1 MIITMP
7 KKYNNILKHNHGEK
21 SMKRSSI
28 IYANSEC
35 LLEILN
41 TCHNNPEKLS
51 TTKINKHT
59 ASGCS
64 LYTYCSFDITKSKLN
79 YYRGRGNMK
88 NFCKDLREHAIKII
102 NYEKKEMILLAIGEC
117 QSHHEQNMC
126 YICRKEFI
134 TDDKKHYKVREH
146 CYYTGKYRGAAP
158 DICNLRYKIP
168 KEIPAVFHNGST
180 YDYLF
185 IINELAEEFK
195 REFICLGEN
204 TEKYITLTVPIKKEL
219 DNNYIQNKVY

>member
-7 KKYNNILKHNHGEK
+7 KNYNNILKHNHGEK

-41 TCHNNPEKLS
+41 TEKLS

-64 LYTYCSFDITKSKLN
+64 LYTHCSFDVTKNKLN

-88 NFCKDLREHAIKII
+88 NFCKDLKEHAIKII
-102 NYEKKEMILLAIGEC
+102 SYEKKEMIPLTIGEC
-117 QSHHEQNMC
+117 KSYHEQNIC

-134 TDDKKHYKVREH
+134 TDDKKHYKVRDH
-146 CYYTGKYRGAAP
+146 CYYTGKFRGAAH

-168 KEIPAVFHNGST
+168 K
-180 YDYLF
+180 
-185 IINELAEEFK
+185 
-195 REFICLGEN
+195 
-204 TEKYITLTVPIKKEL
+204 
-219 DNNYIQNKVY
+219 

>member
-7 KKYNNILKHNHGEK
+7 KNYNNILKHNHGEK

-41 TCHNNPEKLS
+41 TEKLS

-64 LYTYCSFDITKSKLN
+64 LYTHCSFDVTKNKLN
-79 YYRGRGNMK
+79 YYRGRDNMK
-88 NFCKDLREHAIKII
+88 NFCKDLKEHAIKISS
-102 NYEKKEMILLAIGEC
+102 YEKKEMIPLTIGEC
-117 QSHHEQNMC
+117 KSYHEQNIC

-134 TDDKKHYKVREH
+134 TDDKKHYKVRDH
-146 CYYTGKYRGAAP
+146 CYYTGKFRGAAH

-168 KEIPAVFHNGST
+168 KEIPVVFPNGFT
-180 YDYLF
+180 YYYHF

-195 REFICLGEN
+195 REFKYLGEN
-204 TEKYITLTVPIKKEL
+204 AEKYITLTVPIKKGT
-219 DNNYIQNKVY
+219 

>member
-7 KKYNNILKHNHGEK
+7 KNYNNILKHNHGEK

-41 TCHNNPEKLS
+41 TEKLS

-64 LYTYCSFDITKSKLN
+64 LYTHCSFDVTKNKLN

-88 NFCKDLREHAIKII
+88 NFCKDLKEHAIKII
-102 NYEKKEMILLAIGEC
+102 SYEKKEMIPLTIGEC
-117 QSHHEQNMC
+117 KSYHEKNIC

-134 TDDKKHYKVREH
+134 TDDKKHYKVRDH
-146 CYYTGKYRGAAP
+146 CYYTGKFRGAAH

-168 KEIPAVFHNGST
+168 KEIPVVFPNGFT
-180 YDYLF
+180 YYYHF
-185 IINELAEEFK
+185 IINELAEEFE
-195 REFICLGEN
+195 REFKYLGEN
-204 TEKYITLTVPIKKEL
+204 AEKYITLTVPIKKGT
-219 DNNYIQNKVY
+219 